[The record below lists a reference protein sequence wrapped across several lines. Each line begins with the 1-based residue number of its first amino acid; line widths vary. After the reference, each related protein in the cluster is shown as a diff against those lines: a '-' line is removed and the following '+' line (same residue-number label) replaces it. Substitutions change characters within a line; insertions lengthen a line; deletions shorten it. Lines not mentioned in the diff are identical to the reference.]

1 MRHRLNTVTAPDG
14 RALGVAQWG
23 AADGVP
29 VFFLHGTPG
38 SRLARPDE
46 AALAAAGLRVVTYDR
61 PGYGASDR
69 RPGRRVVDCAQ
80 DVAAIADALGI
91 DRFAVSGWS
100 GGGPHAL
107 AVAARLADRVT
118 AVECQASLAP
128 YDAEGLDWWADMGPE
143 TTREFGWALEGEQ
156 VLHDNLLRQAEH
168 DLVRLARERAGV
180 PAADRDAP
188 AVSDD
193 ERAFV
198 AAMHGAYT
206 AGVWGRVD
214 DALSCLQGWG
224 YSFDEIAVPVTVRYG
239 ARDAR
244 ISARHSAWL
253 GTRIP
258 NAKVVV
264 NPDGGHDIDPGTQIE
279 DLRTLVAAG

>member
-1 MRHRLNTVTAPDG
+1 MSTVTAPDG

-23 AADGVP
+23 APDGAP

-38 SRLARPDE
+38 SRLNRPDE

-69 RPGRRVVDCAQ
+69 RPGRRVVDCAG

-107 AVAARLADRVT
+107 AIAATLGDRVS
-118 AVECQASLAP
+118 AAECLAGRAP
-128 YDAEGLDWWADMGPE
+128 FDAEGLDWWAEMRSDISE
-143 TTREFGWALEGEQ
+143 EFGWALHGEQ
-156 VLHDNLLRQAEH
+156 LLHDNVLRKAEL
-168 DLVRLARERAGV
+168 DLVRIARKRAGV
-180 PAADRDAP
+180 AVPEPP
-188 AVSDD
+188 AVGPPPTDA
-193 ERAFV
+193 ELAFV
-198 AAMHGAYT
+198 AAMRDTYT

-214 DALSCLQGWG
+214 DVLSLMVGWG
-224 YSFDEIAVPVTVRYG
+224 FSLDEIAIPVTVRYG
-239 ARDAR
+239 TGD
-244 ISARHSAWL
+244 SWVSVQHGAWL
-253 GTRIP
+253 GAHLP

-264 NPDGGHDIDPGTQIE
+264 TPGGGHDIDPGTQIE
-279 DLRTLVAAG
+279 NLLTLVAAG